1 MKLGKWIT
9 RTRLAIILGI
19 LALAVLGAA
28 LALRRPAPA
37 PITHINIPL
46 TQYPTIPPSAPS
58 YTILDP
64 QRGSLAGKGHS
75 PRSRMFPAPS
85 RSC

>member
-28 LALRRPAPA
+28 LALRRPALYRSH
-37 PITHINIPL
+37 TS
-46 TQYPTIPPSAPS
+46 T
-58 YTILDP
+58 
-64 QRGSLAGKGHS
+64 S
-75 PRSRMFPAPS
+75 P
-85 RSC
+85 